1 MKVELKQETY
11 DFIKN
16 LVHEIETQDNRCTA
30 LPVLFAIQETE
41 RVYGFEKDY
50 GTDGFEWIK
59 DGEEYTWEQ
68 VVDFVCEEL
77 QLAPDEIGESDA
89 EYCGFEK
96 VYYRNTEKFSDNF
109 FFTEKAAKEHL
120 IINGHNL
127 TKPQDYVIHAFRNDE
142 IESVIE
148 AMKEIVNK
156 VENK

>member
-16 LVHEIETQDNRCTA
+16 LVHEIETQDNRSTRLPILYVIIETA
-30 LPVLFAIQETE
+30 RE
-41 RVYGFEKDY
+41 YGIEEDY
-50 GTDGFEWIK
+50 GADGFEWIK
-59 DGEEYTWEQ
+59 DSETYTWEQ
-68 VVDFVCEEL
+68 VVDFVCEKL
-77 QLAPDEIGESDA
+77 QLAPDEIGEIDA
-89 EYCGFEK
+89 KDVGFKK
-96 VYYRNTEKFSDNF
+96 VFYRNVERYSDNF

-120 IINGHNL
+120 RINGHNL

-156 VENK
+156 AEEK